1 MRNELNKKA
10 EFVSKEGILIGKE
23 DVAWKRSVV
32 RTKRGNEREEL
43 NCQEFVE
50 KAWLKEKTCIQT
62 NAWPNEN
69 EFD

>member
-1 MRNELNKKA
+1 ML
-10 EFVSKEGILIGKE
+10 L
-23 DVAWKRSVV
+23 
-32 RTKRGNEREEL
+32 EREAWYVLKEEKKGK
-43 NCQEFVE
+43 NCQEFDE

>member
-1 MRNELNKKA
+1 MRKELNKKA

-23 DVAWKRSVV
+23 DVAWKRSLV
-32 RTKRGNEREEL
+32 REEL
-43 NCQEFVE
+43 NCQEFDE